1 MLLTGPSETRV
12 RRMWRDDPRTKHPV
26 EFRELPRQIDLAF
39 LPYLSAPVPT
49 MCAACTHAND

>member
-1 MLLTGPSETRV
+1 
-12 RRMWRDDPRTKHPV
+12 MWRDDPRTKHPV